1 MIVVMILH
9 DLCDSGKGCSHTF
22 TKVDYLR
29 GLITLE
35 SMVVVCLVVSYI
47 YILSEHNK
55 KALLPDVL
63 REEFTSA
70 VLPILPRN
78 DIVGSQGPDQLSEV
92 MERQA
97 EMIRFNQFQIF
108 WDWMTFDLRRYLHE
122 HTESLCR
129 KIQVFLNL
137 FMGHLFLFVGSYEH
151 TLLPG
156 ADYSVEPEGEDGMRR
171 GS

>member
-1 MIVVMILH
+1 MGIDQFLHHHHHKSRLQGYLDFYIRTKNIRRAPFYILSVGNAVLMIVVMILH
-9 DLCDSGKGCSHTF
+9 DLCDGGKGCSHTF

-35 SMVVVCLVVSYI
+35 SMVVVCLVVSYM
-47 YILSEHNK
+47 YILRDHNT

-70 VLPILPRN
+70 VLPSVPHN
-78 DIVGSQGPDQLSEV
+78 GIVGSQGPDQLSEV

-97 EMIRFNQFQIF
+97 EMIR
-108 WDWMTFDLRRYLHE
+108 YLHE

-129 KIQVFLNL
+129 KIQVLTTQL
-137 FMGHLFLFVGSYEH
+137 SQKERM
-151 TLLPG
+151 
-156 ADYSVEPEGEDGMRR
+156 A
-171 GS
+171 

>member
-70 VLPILPRN
+70 VLPN
-78 DIVGSQGPDQLSEV
+78 SAQFVGSQGPDQVSEV

-97 EMIRFNQFQIF
+97 EMIRLEKHFRI
-108 WDWMTFDLRRYLHE
+108 T
-122 HTESLCR
+122 
-129 KIQVFLNL
+129 
-137 FMGHLFLFVGSYEH
+137 G
-151 TLLPG
+151 
-156 ADYSVEPEGEDGMRR
+156 
-171 GS
+171 

>member
-70 VLPILPRN
+70 VTPRN

-97 EMIRFNQFQIF
+97 EMIRLEKHFR
-108 WDWMTFDLRRYLHE
+108 T
-122 HTESLCR
+122 T
-129 KIQVFLNL
+129 
-137 FMGHLFLFVGSYEH
+137 G
-151 TLLPG
+151 
-156 ADYSVEPEGEDGMRR
+156 
-171 GS
+171 

>member
-70 VLPILPRN
+70 VTPRN

-97 EMIRFNQFQIF
+97 EMIRLEKHFRI
-108 WDWMTFDLRRYLHE
+108 T
-122 HTESLCR
+122 
-129 KIQVFLNL
+129 
-137 FMGHLFLFVGSYEH
+137 G
-151 TLLPG
+151 
-156 ADYSVEPEGEDGMRR
+156 
-171 GS
+171 

>member
-70 VLPILPRN
+70 VLPDLQNRN

-97 EMIRFNQFQIF
+97 EMIRLEKHFR
-108 WDWMTFDLRRYLHE
+108 T
-122 HTESLCR
+122 T
-129 KIQVFLNL
+129 
-137 FMGHLFLFVGSYEH
+137 G
-151 TLLPG
+151 
-156 ADYSVEPEGEDGMRR
+156 
-171 GS
+171 

>member
-1 MIVVMILH
+1 MYE
-9 DLCDSGKGCSHTF
+9 DLNKPSN
-22 TKVDYLR
+22 LR

-70 VLPILPRN
+70 VLPNVPRN

-97 EMIRFNQFQIF
+97 EMIRWDNLQIF
-108 WDWMTFDLRRYLHE
+108 FVLWMKFNPFRYLHE

-129 KIQVFLNL
+129 KIQV
-137 FMGHLFLFVGSYEH
+137 
-151 TLLPG
+151 LLSGVSFIFPG
-156 ADYSVEPEGEDGMRR
+156 LDLISIALSHRC
-171 GS
+171 

>member
-70 VLPILPRN
+70 VTPRN
-78 DIVGSQGPDQLSEV
+78 DIVGSQGPDQVSEV

-97 EMIRFNQFQIF
+97 EMIR
-108 WDWMTFDLRRYLHE
+108 YLHE
-122 HTESLCR
+122 HSQNLGR
-129 KIQVFLNL
+129 KILILTNQLSQRERV
-137 FMGHLFLFVGSYEH
+137 
-151 TLLPG
+151 
-156 ADYSVEPEGEDGMRR
+156 A
-171 GS
+171 